1 MHVTQQEMIEMKK
14 VLLAISTLFFIIPAF
29 GQEWQWQKGK
39 VSFVSASNVYVKFDE
54 TADIKSGDT
63 LFIANEGTWSP
74 ALIVKKKSSLSV
86 VTILLPNFKTPIV
99 GDEIRAKG
107 LKAAEVITPTT
118 EPLAAVPVVVT
129 IDTADVTIKNDKKDR
144 KPLVNGRFS
153 VSTNASLADGDNNY
167 QRIRMAYTLN
177 ASNLGGGN
185 FSTQQ
190 YITYRH
196 RYGIDQQLGFYNDF
210 KIYTLALSYEKGGH
224 IATLGRRINSRITNM
239 GAIDGIQ
246 YEKKSGDWIGGMFVG
261 SRPDPLD
268 YTFNINLMQGG
279 VFVSHEHQTK
289 EGLIQTSLAFV
300 EQRNHAETDRRFT
313 YFQHS
318 STIGKN
324 INLFGSVELD
334 IYQKIKEQVSHSI
347 KLTGAYFS
355 LRYRPFRA
363 LNLTASYD
371 NRRNVIFYETN
382 RTYIDQLLNQETRQ
396 GYRLMVSYNIWRNI
410 NINGS
415 AFYRYQENAATPTK
429 NYVANVT
436 FNNMLKGVN
445 LGFNA
450 NLLESYYFNGS
461 IIGGRID
468 KNLLNGQANLEVNY
482 RKVNYLFFSGE
493 QTLKQDIV
501 GFSVNINVS
510 RLTSFVLSYEGTF
523 DPIKNYH
530 RYFVTAIQRF
540 KN

>member
-1 MHVTQQEMIEMKK
+1 MHVTQLEMIEMKS
-14 VLLAISTLFFIIPAF
+14 LLSIILVIGFFKPTTAQDI
-29 GQEWQWQKGK
+29 QWQKGK

-54 TADIKSGDT
+54 TVDIKSGDT
-63 LFIANEGTWSP
+63 LFISNESVWSP

-86 VTILLPNFKTPIV
+86 VTILLPNYKTPAV

-107 LKAAEVITPTT
+107 LNKVEVINGIADIPNT
-118 EPLAAVPVVVT
+118 VPVVVT
-129 IDTADVTIKNDKKDR
+129 TDTAEVVLKAVKKDR
-144 KPLVNGRFS
+144 RPQINGRFS
-153 VSTNASLADGDNNY
+153 VSTNASIADGDNNY

-177 ASNLGGGN
+177 ANHLGGGN

-196 RYGIDQQLGFYNDF
+196 RYGIDQQQGFYNDF
-210 KIYTLALSYEKGGH
+210 KIYTLALTYDKGNNN
-224 IATLGRRINSRITNM
+224 ATLGRRINNRITNM

-246 YEKKSGDWIGGMFVG
+246 YERKSGDWVGGMFVG

-268 YTFNINLMQGG
+268 YTFNIYLMQGG
-279 VFVSHEHQTK
+279 VFISHEHQSD
-289 EGLIQTSLAFV
+289 EGMIQTSFAFV

-334 IYQKIKEQVSHSI
+334 LYQKINEQISHSI

-355 LRYRPFRA
+355 LRYRPFKA

-396 GYRLMVSYNIWRNI
+396 GYRFMASYNIWRNI

-415 AFYRYQENAATPTK
+415 AFYRYQENVATPTK
-429 NYVANVT
+429 NYVANLT
-436 FNNMLKGVN
+436 MNNMFKGVN
-445 LGFNA
+445 IGLNA
-450 NLLESYYFNGS
+450 NLLESYYFKGS

-468 KNLLNGQANLEVNY
+468 KNLFNGQANLEVNY

-501 GFSVNINVS
+501 GFSVNVNMT
-510 RLTSFVLSYEGTF
+510 RLTSLVLSYEGTF